1 MTLTTNQIIALARIK
16 LLEKTTEILTDETL
30 LIYANL
36 AQDDIKK
43 RTFTNDQILTATIAI
58 TAGVGTLPALF
69 GTLYGDAYTA
79 DSKFYPELSIDDF
92 NKKTLGQSV
101 TIEGNT
107 IKVYPTT
114 VASILIKYFPT
125 YAALTATAN
134 PTLNEYFHELIVY
147 GILHRAFED
156 LQDVEMSKYYEGKYE
171 TDIIKKSGVQSNYEE
186 DNRKGGQLFT
196 EQRLISDNTTF
207 STSPNYF

>member
-1 MTLTTNQIIALARIK
+1 MNLTTTQIIALARAK

-36 AQDDIKK
+36 TQDDIKK
-43 RTFTNDQILTATIAI
+43 RTFTNDQIITETIVM
-58 TAGVGTLPALF
+58 TNGTGTLPALF
-69 GTLYGDAYTA
+69 GTLYGDAYTT
-79 DSKFYPELSIDDF
+79 DNKFYPELSIDDF
-92 NKKTLGQSV
+92 NKKTLSQSV

-114 VASILIKYFPT
+114 VASIIIKYFPT
-125 YAALTATAN
+125 YASLTATVN

-186 DNRKGGQLFT
+186 DNRHSGQMFT
-196 EQRLISDNTTF
+196 EQRLVSDNGSF